1 MWWYLISGSQA
12 TGLSLVINVGGKY
25 KVTLSLILA
34 EGFKTKIRNKLLP
47 SKQIPSGFS
56 SSSPLAQH
64 LWTLMCMHMH
74 TCAHTP
80 PQDNIISFLPSPLYL
95 PLLPIISLL
104 LLTITFLQKFSH
116 VLLYETS
123 TLSSAQIPVFL
134 WLSISWSI
142 RKLRKLHVYQHMWSS
157 WVKSKKLYLVFSELK
172 NVE

>member
-47 SKQIPSGFS
+47 STQIPSGFS

-74 TCAHTP
+74 TRAHTP
-80 PQDNIISFLPSPLYL
+80 PPKITSSVFCLLLFIFLCYPLFPYFYW
-95 PLLPIISLL
+95 LLPFFRNLAMYFSMKPVPFLL
-104 LLTITFLQKFSH
+104 PKYQYFHDFLYH
-116 VLLYETS
+116 EVLENWGNYMYINICE
-123 TLSSAQIPVFL
+123 A
-134 WLSISWSI
+134 
-142 RKLRKLHVYQHMWSS
+142 HG
-157 WVKSKKLYLVFSELK
+157 
-172 NVE
+172 